1 MASIDTSKRKPRRTQ
16 GTPSF
21 HYRNRFAY
29 AFLAAGTL
37 LFGLWTLTP
46 MQRIA
51 NERLLKVL
59 TPTDLEKE
67 RKALFDFAAP
77 RPSQFIRE
85 AIEEAEHL
93 RTER

>member
-1 MASIDTSKRKPRRTQ
+1 
-16 GTPSF
+16 
-21 HYRNRFAY
+21 
-29 AFLAAGTL
+29 
-37 LFGLWTLTP
+37 

>member
-1 MASIDTSKRKPRRTQ
+1 
-16 GTPSF
+16 
-21 HYRNRFAY
+21 
-29 AFLAAGTL
+29 
-37 LFGLWTLTP
+37 
-46 MQRIA
+46 MQRIT
-51 NERLLKVL
+51 NETLFKVV
-59 TPTDLEKE
+59 TPTEQEKE